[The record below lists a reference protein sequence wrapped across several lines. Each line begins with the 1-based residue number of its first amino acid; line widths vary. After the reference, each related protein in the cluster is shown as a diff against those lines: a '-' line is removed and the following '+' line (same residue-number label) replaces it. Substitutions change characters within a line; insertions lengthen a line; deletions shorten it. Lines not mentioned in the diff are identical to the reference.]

1 MHFITVIKMVTSEIF
16 TQMFSNCHI
25 FQAFGWGKLLQFG
38 NNTSEMI
45 PQFHKYNDYEVIY
58 EMFH

>member
-1 MHFITVIKMVTSEIF
+1 MVTSEIF
-16 TQMFSNCHI
+16 TQICSNCHI
-25 FQAFGWGKLLQFG
+25 SQAFGWGKLLQFG